1 MKISAIT
8 AKNFIGARDVD
19 LKLSRP
25 VLLIC
30 GKNHSGKSSIAQA
43 VRMALTG
50 EPSRVVLK
58 KEYKQLVSDDA
69 EVGYAVVEH
78 DGGQSAITIP
88 NGSHEQ
94 AGSRRP
100 SELLPFVLDAQRFAS
115 LDANERRKLLFALTG
130 ISIGGPEVVSRMLE
144 RGCDPAKV
152 DIIAPHLRAGSD
164 AAHKEAQA
172 KARDAKAAWRAVTG
186 ETYGGV
192 KAAIWRANAPAPAGA
207 NKLPETRDALS
218 RLDQQI
224 EANTGTLGDMTGRAK
239 RAAEQSRKLSEL
251 REKAGKYARIAD
263 KLARD
268 EAELKQWEEK
278 HAEASRCAGP
288 RLPDE
293 PTYDCPNCGTVLR
306 HSHANGALVE
316 FTPPPPV
323 DHEAAGNLRE
333 YKQAADLMRRSV
345 ENGKRD
351 MGAADAAAKT
361 LAEIEDA
368 GLAEAPNTG
377 ELDTLKA
384 ATDDLK
390 QQRSDLQKA
399 IRELEDSER
408 AAQQADNRTADAA
421 KHHGDV
427 QQWETIAAAL
437 APDGIPGQMLGEAL
451 GPANGRLVDSAF
463 STGWMNVAITSDM
476 DITADGRAYALLSES
491 ERWRVDAMIAETIA
505 HLSGEKLLVLD
516 RVDMLDIEGREDLL
530 FWLDELAS
538 SGQIATALL
547 FATLKALPANLP
559 DNIEAVWIENGR
571 ATTAGKIKAA

>member
-25 VLLIC
+25 VLLVC
-30 GKNHSGKSSIAQA
+30 GKNHSGKSSVAQA

-50 EPSRVVLK
+50 EPSRVFLK
-58 KEYKQLVSDDA
+58 KEYKQLVSDDS

-88 NGSHEQ
+88 NGAHEQ
-94 AGSRRP
+94 TGSRRP

-172 KARDAKAAWRAVTG
+172 KARDAKAAWRVVTG

-192 KAAIWRANAPAPAGA
+192 KAASWRANAPAPSGA
-207 NKLPETRDALS
+207 KLPETRDALS
-218 RLDQQI
+218 RIDAQI
-224 EANTGTLGDMTGRAK
+224 EANAGKLGDMTGRAK
-239 RAAEQSRKLSEL
+239 RAAEQAGRLAEL
-251 REKAGKYARIAD
+251 RSKAAGYARIAD
-263 KLARD
+263 KINRD
-268 EAELKQWEEK
+268 EVDLKQWEAKLEEVGK
-278 HAEASRCAGP
+278 SSGQ
-288 RLPDE
+288 RLPEE
-293 PTYDCPNCGTVLR
+293 PTYTCPSCSAVLR

-316 FTPPPPV
+316 YTPPPPV
-323 DHEAAGNLRE
+323 DREAADKLLE
-333 YKQAADLMRRSV
+333 YQKAAELMRRCV

-351 MGAADAAAKT
+351 LAAADAAAKA
-361 LAEIEDA
+361 LAEIEDT
-368 GLAEAPNTG
+368 GLAEGPNTG
-377 ELDTLKA
+377 EMDTLKA
-384 ATDDLK
+384 ATDELK
-390 QQRSDLQKA
+390 HQRAELQKS
-399 IRELEDSER
+399 IRELEDAER
-408 AAQQADNRTADAA
+408 ASQQADKRTADAA

-451 GPANGRLVDSAF
+451 GPVNSRLSDSSL
-463 STGWMNVAITSDM
+463 STEWPIVT
-476 DITADGRAYALLSES
+476 ITADMEITAGGRPYRLLSES
-491 ERWRVDAMIAETIA
+491 DQWRVDAMIAETIA

-516 RVDMLDIEGREDLL
+516 RFDVLDIEGREDLL

-538 SGQIATALL
+538 SGQIETALL

>member
-1 MKISAIT
+1 MKITSIKASS
-8 AKNFIGARDVD
+8 FIGAMDVD
-19 LKLSRP
+19 VKLSRP
-25 VLLIC
+25 VALFC
-30 GKNHSGKSSIAQA
+30 GKNHSGKSSLSEA

-50 EPSRVVLK
+50 EPSRVSLK
-58 KEYKQLVSDDA
+58 KNYKQLVSEGA
-69 EVGYAVVEH
+69 EVGYAVVDH
-78 DGGQSAITIP
+78 DGVQSAITLP
-88 NGSHEQ
+88 NGAHEHT
-94 AGSRRP
+94 GSRRP

-115 LDANERRKLLFALTG
+115 LDANERRQLLFALTG
-130 ISIGGPEVVSRMLE
+130 ISITADEVVRRMYD
-144 RGCDPAKV
+144 RGGCSADKV

-172 KARDAKAAWRAVTG
+172 KARDAKATWRAITG

-192 KAAIWRANAPAPAGA
+192 KAARWRANAPAPAGA
-207 NKLPETRDALS
+207 KLPETRDALS
-218 RLDQQI
+218 RLDAQI
-224 EANTGTLGDMTGRAK
+224 EANAGKLGDMTGRAK
-239 RAAEQSRKLSEL
+239 RVADQSGRLAEL

-263 KLARD
+263 KIARD

-278 HAEASRCAGP
+278 FAEASRCAGP

-293 PTYDCPNCGTVLR
+293 PTYDCPSCGTALR

-323 DHEAAGNLRE
+323 DHEAAGKLRE

-351 MGAADAAAKT
+351 LGAADAAAKV

-368 GLAEAPNTG
+368 GLAEGPNTG
-377 ELDTLKA
+377 EMDTLKA

-390 QQRSDLQKA
+390 QHRAELQKA
-399 IRELEDSER
+399 IRELEDAER
-408 AAQQADNRTADAA
+408 AAKQADKRTADAA
-421 KHHGDV
+421 AHHVDV

-451 GPANGRLVDSAF
+451 GPVNGRLVDSAF

-516 RVDMLDIEGREDLL
+516 RVDVLDLPGREDLL
-530 FWLDELAS
+530 FWIDDLSTRGEID
-538 SGQIATALL
+538 TCLL
-547 FATLKALPANLP
+547 FATLKSLPSGLP
-559 DNIEAVWIENGR
+559 DTIKAVWIENGV
-571 ATTAGKIKAA
+571 AGGKLKEAA

>member
-1 MKISAIT
+1 MRITSIKTANFVGAI
-8 AKNFIGARDVD
+8 DVD
-19 LKLSRP
+19 VKLSCP

-58 KEYKQLVSDDA
+58 KEYKLLVSDDA

-88 NGSHEQ
+88 NGAHEQ
-94 AGSRRP
+94 TGSRRP
-100 SELLPFVLDAQRFAS
+100 SELLPFVLDAQRFAK
-115 LDANERRKLLFALTG
+115 LDANERRQLLFALTG
-130 ISIGGPEVVSRMLE
+130 ISITGDEVIRRMYE
-144 RGCDPAKV
+144 RGCSADKV

-172 KARDAKAAWRAVTG
+172 KARDAKAAWRAITG

-192 KAAIWRANAPAPAGA
+192 KAASWRANAPAPAGA
-207 NKLPETRDALS
+207 KLPETRDALS
-218 RLDQQI
+218 RLDAQI
-224 EANTGTLGDMTGRAK
+224 EANAGKLGDMTGRAK
-239 RAAEQSRKLSEL
+239 RVADQSGRLAEL

-263 KLARD
+263 KIARD

-278 HAEASRCAGP
+278 FAEASRCAGP

-293 PTYDCPNCGTVLR
+293 PTYDCPSCGTALR

-323 DHEAAGNLRE
+323 DHEAAGKLRE

-351 MGAADAAAKT
+351 LGAADAAAKV

-368 GLAEAPNTG
+368 GLAECPNTG
-377 ELDTLKA
+377 EMDTLKA

-390 QQRSDLQKA
+390 QQRAELQKA
-399 IRELEDSER
+399 IRQLEDAER
-408 AAQQADNRTADAA
+408 AAHQAGKRTADAA

-451 GPANGRLVDSAF
+451 GPVNGRLVDSAF

-516 RVDMLDIEGREDLL
+516 RVDVLDIGGREDLL
-530 FWLDELAS
+530 FWLDDLAS
-538 SGQIATALL
+538 SGQIETALL
-547 FATLKALPANLP
+547 FAALKALPAKLP
-559 DNIEAVWIENGR
+559 DGIEAVWIENGR
-571 ATTAGKIKAA
+571 ATTAGKLKAA

>member
-1 MKISAIT
+1 MRVSAIT

-88 NGSHEQ
+88 NGAHEQ
-94 AGSRRP
+94 TGSRRP

-192 KAAIWRANAPAPAGA
+192 KAASWRANAPAGAGA
-207 NKLPETRDALS
+207 KMPETRDALS
-218 RLDQQI
+218 RIDAQI
-224 EANTGTLGDMTGRAK
+224 EANAGKLGDMTGRAK
-239 RAAEQSRKLSEL
+239 RAAEQAGRLAEL
-251 REKAGKYARIAD
+251 RSKAAGYARIAD
-263 KLARD
+263 KINRD
-268 EAELKQWEEK
+268 EADLKQWEAKLEEVGK
-278 HAEASRCAGP
+278 SSGQ
-288 RLPDE
+288 RLPEE
-293 PTYDCPNCGTVLR
+293 PTYTCPSCSAVLR

-316 FTPPPPV
+316 YTPPPPV
-323 DHEAAGNLRE
+323 DREAADKLLE
-333 YKQAADLMRRSV
+333 YQKAAELMRRCV

-351 MGAADAAAKT
+351 LAAADAAAKA

-399 IRELEDSER
+399 IRDLEDSER
-408 AAQQADNRTADAA
+408 AAQQADKRTADAA

-451 GPANGRLVDSAF
+451 GPANGRLVDSAL

-476 DITADGRAYALLSES
+476 DITADGRAYSLLSES

-505 HLSGEKLLVLD
+505 HLSGENLLVLD
-516 RVDMLDIEGREDLL
+516 RVDVLDIGGREDLL
-530 FWLDELAS
+530 FWLDDLAS
-538 SGQIATALL
+538 SGQIDTCLL

-571 ATTAGKIKAA
+571 ATTVGKLKAA

>member
-1 MKISAIT
+1 MRISAIT
-8 AKNFIGARDVD
+8 AKNFVGAVDVD
-19 LKLSRP
+19 VKLSRP
-25 VLLIC
+25 ALLVC
-30 GKNHSGKSSIAQA
+30 GYNHSGKSSLSEA
-43 VRMALTG
+43 VRMALIG
-50 EPSRVVLK
+50 EPSRVSLK
-58 KEYKQLVSDDA
+58 KNYKQLVTDGA

-78 DGGQSAITIP
+78 DGGQSAITLP

-94 AGSRRP
+94 TGSRRP
-100 SELLPFVLDAQRFAS
+100 SELLPFVLDAQRFS
-115 LDANERRKLLFALTG
+115 RLDANERRKLLFALTG

-144 RGCDPAKV
+144 HGCDPAKV

-164 AAHKEAQA
+164 AAHKEAHA

-192 KAAIWRANAPAPAGA
+192 KAASWRANAPSVAGA
-207 NKLPETRDALS
+207 KMPETRDALS
-218 RLDQQI
+218 RLDAQI
-224 EANTGTLGDMTGRAK
+224 EANAGTLGDMNGRAK
-239 RAAEQSRKLSEL
+239 RAADQFGRLAEL

-263 KLARD
+263 KIARD
-268 EAELKQWEEK
+268 EAELTQWEEK
-278 HAEASRCAGP
+278 FMEASRNAGP

-293 PTYDCPNCGTVLR
+293 PTYDCPSCGTVLR

-323 DHEAAGNLRE
+323 DHEAAGKLRE

-345 ENGKRD
+345 DNGKRD
-351 MGAADAAAKT
+351 LGAADAAAQA

-368 GLAEAPNTG
+368 GLAEAPDAEEIDALRADTD
-377 ELDTLKA
+377 ELRR
-384 ATDDLK
+384 
-390 QQRSDLQKA
+390 QRSELQKA
-399 IRELEDSER
+399 VREFEGAER
-408 AAQQADNRTADAA
+408 DAQQADKRTADAA

-451 GPANGRLVDSAF
+451 GPVNGRLVDSAF

-491 ERWRVDAMIAETIA
+491 ERWRVDAMIAEAIS

-516 RVDMLDIEGREDLL
+516 RVDVLDIEGREDLL
-530 FWLDELAS
+530 FWLDELDS
-538 SGQIATALL
+538 SGQIETALL

-571 ATTAGKIKAA
+571 ATTAGKLKAA

>member
-8 AKNFIGARDVD
+8 AKNFIGAVDVD
-19 LKLSRP
+19 LNLSCP
-25 VLLIC
+25 VLLVC
-30 GKNHSGKSSIAQA
+30 GANHSGKSSIAQA

-58 KEYKQLVSDDA
+58 KEYKLLVSDDA

-88 NGSHEQ
+88 NGAHEQ
-94 AGSRRP
+94 TGSRRP
-100 SELLPFVLDAQRFAS
+100 SELLPFVLDAQRFAN
-115 LDANERRKLLFALTG
+115 LDANERRQFLFALTG
-130 ISIGGPEVVSRMLE
+130 ISITGDEVIRRMYE
-144 RGCDPAKV
+144 RGCSADKV

-172 KARDAKAAWRAVTG
+172 KARDAKATWRAITG

-192 KAAIWRANAPAPAGA
+192 KAARWRANAPAPAGA
-207 NKLPETRDALS
+207 KLPETRDALS
-218 RLDQQI
+218 RLDAQI
-224 EANTGTLGDMTGRAK
+224 EANAGKLGDMTGRAK
-239 RAAEQSRKLSEL
+239 RVADQSGRLAEL

-263 KLARD
+263 KIARD

-278 HAEASRCAGP
+278 FAEASRCAGP

-293 PTYDCPNCGTVLR
+293 PTYDCPSCGTALR

-323 DHEAAGNLRE
+323 DHEAAGKLRE

-351 MGAADAAAKT
+351 LGAADAAAKV

-368 GLAEAPNTG
+368 GLAEGPNTG
-377 ELDTLKA
+377 EMDTLKA
-384 ATDDLK
+384 ATDELK

-408 AAQQADNRTADAA
+408 AAQQADKRTADAA

-451 GPANGRLVDSAF
+451 GPVNSRLADSSL
-463 STGWMNVAITSDM
+463 STEWPIVTIATDM
-476 DITADGRAYALLSES
+476 DIAADGRAYALLSES
-491 ERWRVDAMIAETIA
+491 ERWRADAMIAETIA

-530 FWLDELAS
+530 FWLDDLAS
-538 SGQIATALL
+538 SGQIETALI
-547 FATLKALPANLP
+547 FATLKALPAKLP

-571 ATTAGKIKAA
+571 ATTAGKLKAA

>member
-1 MKISAIT
+1 MRVSAIT

>member
-25 VLLIC
+25 VLLVC
-30 GKNHSGKSSIAQA
+30 GKNHSGKSSVAQA

-88 NGSHEQ
+88 NGAHEQ
-94 AGSRRP
+94 TGSRRP

-130 ISIGGPEVVSRMLE
+130 ISITGPEVVSRMLE
-144 RGCDPAKV
+144 RGCDADKV

-164 AAHKEAQA
+164 TAHKEAQA
-172 KARDAKAAWRAVTG
+172 KARDAKAAWRAITG
-186 ETYGGV
+186 ETYGAV
-192 KAAIWRANAPAPAGA
+192 KAASWKAPKQERTGD
-207 NKLPETRDALS
+207 NLS
-218 RLDQQI
+218 SSRESLARLEAQI
-224 EANTGTLGDMTGRAK
+224 EANTGTLGEMNGRAK
-239 RAAEQSRKLSEL
+239 RAAEQAGRLAEL
-251 REKAGKYARIAD
+251 RSKAAGYARIAD
-263 KLARD
+263 KINRD
-268 EAELKQWEEK
+268 EADLNQWEAKLEEVGK
-278 HAEASRCAGP
+278 SAGQ
-288 RLPDE
+288 RLPEE
-293 PTYDCPNCGTVLR
+293 PTYTCPSCSVVLR

-316 FTPPPPV
+316 YTPPPPV
-323 DHEAAGNLRE
+323 DREAADKLLE
-333 YKQAADLMRRSV
+333 YQKAAELMRRCV

-351 MGAADAAAKT
+351 LGAADAAAKA

-368 GLAEAPNTG
+368 GLAEVPNTG
-377 ELDTLKA
+377 EMDTLKA

-390 QQRSDLQKA
+390 QQRAELQKA
-399 IRELEDSER
+399 IRQLEDAER
-408 AAQQADNRTADAA
+408 AAHQADKRTADAA

-451 GPANGRLVDSAF
+451 GPVNSRLSDSHF
-463 STGWMNVAITSDM
+463 STEWPIVTITSYM
-476 DITADGRAYALLSES
+476 DITAAGRPYRLLSES
-491 ERWRVDAMIAETIA
+491 DQWRVDAMIAETIA

-516 RVDMLDIEGREDLL
+516 RVDVLDIEGREDLL

-538 SGQIATALL
+538 SGQIETALL

-571 ATTAGKIKAA
+571 ATTAGKLKAA

>member
-1 MKISAIT
+1 MRVSEIT

-25 VLLIC
+25 VLLVC
-30 GKNHSGKSSIAQA
+30 GKNHSGKSSVAQA

-50 EPSRVVLK
+50 EPSRVFLK
-58 KEYKQLVSDDA
+58 KEYKQLVSDDS
-69 EVGYAVVEH
+69 EVGYAVVEN

-88 NGSHEQ
+88 NGAHEQ
-94 AGSRRP
+94 TGSVRP

-115 LDANERRKLLFALTG
+115 LDANERRMVLFALTG
-130 ISIGGPEVVSRMLE
+130 ISITGPEVVSRMLE
-144 RGCDPAKV
+144 RGCDADKV
-152 DIIAPHLRAGSD
+152 DIIAPNLRAGSD

-172 KARDAKAAWRAVTG
+172 KARDAKAAWRVVTG

-192 KAAIWRANAPAPAGA
+192 KAASWRANAPAPAGA

-224 EANTGTLGDMTGRAK
+224 EANAGKLGDMTGRAK
-239 RAAEQSRKLSEL
+239 RAAEQAGRLAEL
-251 REKAGKYARIAD
+251 RSKAAGYARIAD
-263 KLARD
+263 KINRD
-268 EAELKQWEEK
+268 EADLKQWEAKLEEVGK
-278 HAEASRCAGP
+278 SSGQ
-288 RLPDE
+288 RLPEE
-293 PTYDCPNCGTVLR
+293 PTYTCPSCSAVLR

-316 FTPPPPV
+316 YTPPPPV
-323 DHEAAGNLRE
+323 DREAADKLLE
-333 YKQAADLMRRSV
+333 YQKAAELMRRCV

-351 MGAADAAAKT
+351 LGAADAAAKA
-361 LAEIEDA
+361 LAEIDA
-368 GLAEAPNTG
+368 GLAEVPNTG
-377 ELDTLKA
+377 EMDTLKA

-390 QQRSDLQKA
+390 QQRAELQKA
-399 IRELEDSER
+399 IRQLEDAER
-408 AAQQADNRTADAA
+408 AAHQADKRTADAA

-427 QQWETIAAAL
+427 QQWETIASAL

-451 GPANGRLVDSAF
+451 GPVNGRLVDSAF

-505 HLSGEKLLVLD
+505 NLSGEKLLVLD
-516 RVDMLDIEGREDLL
+516 RVDVLDIGGREDLL
-530 FWLDELAS
+530 FWLDDMTS
-538 SGQIATALL
+538 SGQIETALL

-571 ATTAGKIKAA
+571 ATTAGKLKAA

>member
-1 MKISAIT
+1 MRISAIT
-8 AKNFIGARDVD
+8 AKNFIGAVDVD

-50 EPSRVVLK
+50 EPSRVSLK
-58 KEYKQLVSDDA
+58 KNYKQLITEGSD
-69 EVGYAVVEH
+69 VGYAVVDH
-78 DGGQSAITIP
+78 DGGRSAITLP
-88 NGSHEQ
+88 NGAHEQ
-94 AGSRRP
+94 TGSRRP

-115 LDANERRKLLFALTG
+115 LDANERRQLLFLMTG
-130 ISIGGPEVVSRMLE
+130 LSITGAEVIRRMYE
-144 RGCDPAKV
+144 RGCSADKV
-152 DIIAPHLRAGSD
+152 DIIAPYLRAGSD
-164 AAHKEAQA
+164 SAHKEAHA
-172 KARDAKAAWRAVTG
+172 KARDAKAAWRVVTG

-192 KAAIWRANAPAPAGA
+192 KAASWRANAPAPAGA

-218 RLDQQI
+218 RLDAQI
-224 EANTGTLGDMTGRAK
+224 EANAGKLGDMTGRAK
-239 RAAEQSRKLSEL
+239 RAAEQAGKLSDL

-263 KLARD
+263 KIARD

-278 HAEASRCAGP
+278 FMEASRNAGP

-306 HSHANGALVE
+306 HSHANGSLVE

-323 DHEAAGNLRE
+323 DHEAAGKLRE

-345 ENGKRD
+345 DNGKRD
-351 MGAADAAAKT
+351 LGAADAAAKA

-377 ELDTLKA
+377 EMDTLKA

-390 QQRSDLQKA
+390 QQRAELQKS
-399 IRELEDSER
+399 IRELEDAER
-408 AAQQADNRTADAA
+408 AAQQADKHTADAA

-427 QQWETIAAAL
+427 QQWEKIAAAL

-516 RVDMLDIEGREDLL
+516 RVDVLDIEGREDLL

-538 SGQIATALL
+538 SGQIETALL

-571 ATTAGKIKAA
+571 ATTAGKLKAA

>member
-1 MKISAIT
+1 MRISAIT
-8 AKNFIGARDVD
+8 AKNFIGAVDVD

-30 GKNHSGKSSIAQA
+30 GKNHSGKSSISQA

-58 KEYKQLVSDDA
+58 KEYKLLVSDNA

-78 DGGQSAITIP
+78 DGGQSAITLP
-88 NGSHEQ
+88 NGAHEHTC
-94 AGSRRP
+94 SSRP
-100 SELLPFVLDAQRFAS
+100 SELLQFVLDAQRFAR
-115 LDANERRKLLFALTG
+115 LDANERSRLLFALTG
-130 ISIGGPEVVSRMLE
+130 LSITGHEVTKRMLD
-144 RGCDPAKV
+144 RGCDSSKV
-152 DIIAPHLRAGSD
+152 EIIAPHLRAGSD

-172 KARDAKAAWRAVTG
+172 KARDAKAAWRAISG

-192 KAAIWRANAPAPAGA
+192 KAASWQAKKPALAGA
-207 NKLPETRDALS
+207 KLPETRDSLS

-224 EANTGTLGDMTGRAK
+224 EANAGTLGDMAGREK
-239 RAAEQSRKLSEL
+239 RAAEQSRRLAEL

-263 KLARD
+263 KIARD

-278 HAEASRCAGP
+278 FMEASRNAGP

-306 HSHANGALVE
+306 HSHANGSLVE

-323 DHEAAGNLRE
+323 DHEAAGKLRE

-345 ENGKRD
+345 DNGKRD
-351 MGAADAAAKT
+351 LGAADAAAKA

-377 ELDTLKA
+377 EMDTLKA

-390 QQRSDLQKA
+390 QQRAELQKS
-399 IRELEDSER
+399 IRELEDAER
-408 AAQQADNRTADAA
+408 AAQQADKHTADAA

-427 QQWETIAAAL
+427 QQWEKIAAAL

-516 RVDMLDIEGREDLL
+516 RVDVLDIEGREDLL

-571 ATTAGKIKAA
+571 ATTAGKIKPF